1 MSRWSPSL
9 LAASLLLFA
18 TTTTADA
25 GQVTIKGPHLCCG
38 ACQARAEKALEGIPG
53 LTKAAVDRN
62 SRVISFIAANDKAV
76 AAGIASLA
84 KSGFYGTSVHDKKP
98 VKFPLT
104 GAKKGTRA
112 DSHTLRGV
120 HLCCDACVV
129 GAQKAI
135 ETVKGLQAIEIDRKL
150 RTVKVIGK
158 NISLNEAIA
167 ALNKAGFYSHVHKPK
182 PKPKP
187 KPMPKKAPKKT
198 SKKK

>member
-1 MSRWSPSL
+1 MRHWSASL
-9 LAASLLLFA
+9 VAASLLFFVS
-18 TTTTADA
+18 TTAADA
-25 GQVTIKGPHLCCG
+25 GQVTVKGAHLCCG
-38 ACQARAEKALEGIPG
+38 ACQARAEKALEGIAG

-62 SRVISFIAANDKAV
+62 SRIISFIAANDKAV
-76 AAGIASLA
+76 TAGIASLA
-84 KSGFYGTSVHDKKP
+84 KSGFYGATVHDKKP

-112 DSHTLRGV
+112 DVHTLRGV
-120 HLCCDACVV
+120 HLCCDACVA

-135 ETVKGLQAIEIDRKL
+135 ESVKGLQAIEIDRKL

-158 NISLNEAIA
+158 GISLDEAIA

-187 KPMPKKAPKKT
+187 KKSPTSPKKT
-198 SKKK
+198 RKK